1 MEIIPN
7 GVWPTMLTPFTENGQ
22 LDWHGLEQLI
32 EWYIGKKVA
41 GLFAV
46 CQSSEMFHLSL
57 AERAKLARVVTQTVK
72 GRIPVI
78 AAGQIADSLAEQI
91 EEIRQI
97 AAAGIDAFVILS
109 NRLARADEPDAVW
122 RENAERIVNRFPDLQ
137 FGIYEAPYPYKRLL
151 SPELLRWCAAT
162 GRFLFLKDTSCDL
175 RQMREKL
182 AAVHGTCLKIFNANS
197 ATLWSSLQSGISG
210 YSGVMSNFFPDLYV
224 WLVANW
230 AHNPAAAETVQ
241 NFIGAASLAERQAY
255 PVNAKYY
262 LQREGLPIAIH
273 CRARDAR
280 QFSPAERLEV
290 EQLAALYRR
299 FKAHEI
305 AIKDL

>member
-1 MEIIPN
+1 METIPN
-7 GVWPTMLTPFTENGQ
+7 GVWPTMLTPFTAADQ
-22 LDWHGLEQLI
+22 LDWPGLEQLI
-32 EWYIGKKVA
+32 EWYIGKKAA

-57 AERAKLARVVTQTVK
+57 AERVKLARAVTETVR

-78 AAGQIADSLAEQI
+78 AAGHIADSLAEQI

-122 RENAERIVNRFPDLQ
+122 RENAERILNQFPDLQ
-137 FGIYEAPYPYKRLL
+137 FGIYEASYPYKRLL
-151 SPELLRWCAAT
+151 APELLAWCAAT

-175 RQMREKL
+175 RQMRQKL
-182 AAVHGTCLKIFNANS
+182 AAVRGTRLKIFNANS
-197 ATLWSSLQSGISG
+197 ATLLSSLQSGIAG
-210 YSGVMSNFFPDLYV
+210 YSGVMSNFFPDLYI

-230 AHNPAAAETVQ
+230 ARNPVAAATVQ
-241 NFIGAASLAERQAY
+241 DFIGAASLVERQAY
-255 PVNAKYY
+255 PVNAKYS

-273 CRARDAR
+273 SRARDAR

-305 AIKDL
+305 ALKDL